1 MEYIMA
7 KIGSVNRAAMMK
19 KILEKQGIDAY
30 VVHTPPQ
37 LNKGG
42 CSYSVKFR
50 KNLLDTVIQTA
61 NNSRIKIKGIYAD
74 KGGEY
79 YDIS

>member
-7 KIGSVNRAAMMK
+7 KIGSVNRASMLK
-19 KILEKQGIDAY
+19 KMLEKQGIDAY
-30 VVHTPPQ
+30 VVHTPPK

-42 CSYSVKFR
+42 CSYSVKFN
-50 KNLLDTVIQTA
+50 KAVLDTVIQIA
-61 NNSRIKIKGIYAD
+61 KDNRIKIKGIYAD